1 MNRKHYLRYGTA
13 ADQKYMKEYRH
24 TYDGIALNG
33 TMLAHI
39 PKAISAFLHK
49 DLIGKALIIDPM
61 THAFQHDLDK
71 IKNQYG
77 DIKSSID
84 KLIEIYGD
92 PVRTAIK
99 TKFRPIRPTDFTEQ
113 NIDDFI
119 IKVLNFQ
126 MNHLKINL
134 DDKFQDYIE
143 FYDLYREPSILI
155 APYFYLTPSNMDK
168 WLDLNCR
175 LLERSLRLK
184 TKFNKPIFAQ
194 LVINRDLLKDSKKR
208 SDLINCL
215 SEAEGMFYW
224 IDGLDEVDA
233 TIEELSAIKSLV
245 VEYKKLNP
253 NKKIISLYGG
263 YFTELL
269 LEFGLSGIV
278 HGLEYGE
285 NREVVPVGGGIPQS
299 KYYLPS
305 IKKRV
310 PAPTMLNILRFY
322 NITNPEKFFSEI
334 CDCKV
339 CKKTIKKAPIDED
352 FNEFIKVNPEPK
364 IIRYKKSGNIREIFF
379 PDKESKEKCLFHYLE
394 VKNKEVNSISKKN
407 IQVLLGSLLKNHEKF
422 SKFFDKGEVD
432 YLKDWHSVLVKN
444 A

>member
-1 MNRKHYLRYGTA
+1 MNSKHYLRYGTA

-24 TYDGIALNG
+24 TYDGVALNG

-39 PKAISAFLHK
+39 SKAISAFLHK
-49 DLIGKALIIDPM
+49 DLMGKALIIDPM

-71 IKNQYG
+71 IKNSYG
-77 DIKSSID
+77 DIKSSVG

-92 PVRTAIK
+92 PVATAINS
-99 TKFRPIRPTDFTEQ
+99 KFRPVRQADFTDQ
-113 NIDDFI
+113 NTDDFI
-119 IKVLNFQ
+119 SKVLNFQ

-134 DDKFQDYIE
+134 DDKFQEYIE
-143 FYDLYREPSILI
+143 FYGLYQEPSILI
-155 APYFYLTPSNMDK
+155 APYFYLTHSNIDK
-168 WLDLNCR
+168 WLDLNCK
-175 LLERSLRLK
+175 LLERSLRVK
-184 TKFNKPIFAQ
+184 GEFNKPIFAQ
-194 LVINRDLLKDSKKR
+194 LVINRDLLIDENNRNQLLS
-208 SDLINCL
+208 CL
-215 SEAEGMFYW
+215 SRADGLLYW

-233 TIEELSAIKSLV
+233 TIPELSAIKSLV
-245 VEYKKLNP
+245 LGYRKLNP
-253 NKKIISLYGG
+253 DKEIISLYGG

-299 KYYLPS
+299 KYYLPP

-322 NITNPEKFFSEI
+322 NIATPDRFFNEI

-352 FNEFIKVNPEPK
+352 FNEFIKVKPEPK

-394 VKNKEVNSISKKN
+394 VKHKEINNISKKG
-407 IQVLLGSLLKNHEKF
+407 IRSSLGALLENHEKF
-422 SKFFDKGEVD
+422 SAYFSEGEVD
-432 YLKDWHSVLVKN
+432 YLKDWHKVLVD